1 MKPELLNANAIA
13 SALQTSYWRVSVVDE
28 IDSTQN
34 YLRTSNPKSG
44 ELIAAEYQSAGRGR
58 LDRKFD
64 AEKSSALLFSFYFEP
79 ETLIKNFGYLTL
91 LVGASVAAT
100 LNEITES
107 NNFNC
112 KWPNDILF
120 NGRKVAGILAEK
132 NNAGVIVGIGINVS
146 TSEAALPVAHATSI
160 FLATKLILDRNIL
173 LAVVWT
179 GALIGVALRVFW
191 VGAPRWLYVAN
202 YLLLGWVAIIYTPQL
217 YEEGGLWVL
226 LPILIGGLLYS
237 IGAIFYA
244 LKLPGRNAKYF
255 GFHELFH
262 VFVLAAWISQYLAV
276 SFAIYRK

>member
-1 MKPELLNANAIA
+1 MSQELAPTPPKLRGWLHLLATPLVIIA
-13 SALQTSYWRVSVVDE
+13 SLVLF
-28 IDSTQN
+28 I
-34 YLRTSNPKSG
+34 LSG
-44 ELIAAEYQSAGRGR
+44 ESFKLAVALYSITAIMLFSVSAVYHRVPWVPAKKKIWRRWDHANINLLIAGSYTPFAV
-58 LDRKFD
+58 
-64 AEKSSALLFSFYFEP
+64 ALL
-79 ETLIKNFGYLTL
+79 
-91 LVGASVAAT
+91 
-100 LNEITES
+100 
-107 NNFNC
+107 
-112 KWPNDILF
+112 DD
-120 NGRKVAGILAEK
+120 R
-132 NNAGVIVGIGINVS
+132 
-146 TSEAALPVAHATSI
+146 
-160 FLATKLILDRNIL
+160 DRNIL

-217 YEEGGLWVL
+217 YKEGGLWVL

-237 IGAIFYA
+237 IGTIFYA